1 LQSLVALFFTG
12 NFEKEASLLQAGS
25 VLLPIVYDGFKGRL
39 FFEYCLSLFGVVPK
53 IRLRGDLM
61 QFLDPLLF
69 GFDVKDASAIY
80 RVVAPGASVA
90 L

>member
-1 LQSLVALFFTG
+1 
-12 NFEKEASLLQAGS
+12 
-25 VLLPIVYDGFKGRL
+25 
-39 FFEYCLSLFGVVPK
+39 LSLFGIVPK
-53 IRLRGDLM
+53 IRLRSDLM

-69 GFDVKDASAIY
+69 AFDVKDASAIY